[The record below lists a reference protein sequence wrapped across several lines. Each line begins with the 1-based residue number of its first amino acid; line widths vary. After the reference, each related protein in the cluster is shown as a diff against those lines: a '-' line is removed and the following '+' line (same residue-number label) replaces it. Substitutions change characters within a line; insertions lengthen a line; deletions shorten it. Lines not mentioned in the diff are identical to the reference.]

1 MLSAYLRIKYPHLVA
16 GALAASA
23 PVVSAAGLGDPYQF
37 FQDVSAVSRGPG
49 PSLPRAAPLVGA
61 ATAFLLQ
68 DFQGQSPECARAV
81 QDAFRQMHSS
91 IKRDGTKYDE

>member
-37 FQDVSAVSRGPG
+37 FQDVSAVSQGPG
-49 PSLPRAAPLVGA
+49 PSLPWAAPMVGA
-61 ATAFLLQ
+61 APPFFPPGLPR
-68 DFQGQSPECARAV
+68 PEP
-81 QDAFRQMHSS
+81 
-91 IKRDGTKYDE
+91 